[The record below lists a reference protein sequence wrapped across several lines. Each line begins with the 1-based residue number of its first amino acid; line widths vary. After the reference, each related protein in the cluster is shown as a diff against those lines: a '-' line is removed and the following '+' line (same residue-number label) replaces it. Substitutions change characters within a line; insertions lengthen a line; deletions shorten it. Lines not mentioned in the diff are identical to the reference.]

1 MAQMEALQRRLRSI
15 DVSDPS
21 LYQDDAWR
29 PIIRHQTPVLRC
41 AAPRAVVASEARR
54 DGTIDY
60 VVAFAPRNDARVRKT
75 LTLSL

>member
-1 MAQMEALQRRLRSI
+1 MEALQRRLESI

-29 PIIRHQTPVLRC
+29 PIIRYRTPVLHC

-54 DGTIDY
+54 DGSMD
-60 VVAFAPRNDARVRKT
+60 
-75 LTLSL
+75 

>member
-1 MAQMEALQRRLRSI
+1 MAQMEAQQRRLRSI

-29 PIIRHQTPVLRC
+29 PIIRYRTPVLHC

-54 DGTIDY
+54 DGSMD
-60 VVAFAPRNDARVRKT
+60 
-75 LTLSL
+75 